1 MKARLVPVFFQ
12 SGMDEEF
19 RSQLANLATLLA
31 DEAEILPPAPL
42 GTPLPEA
49 DAVLFPQLVGDAFK
63 QLDQLKAV
71 RLPFLVMTSEFG
83 TVAMWDWEIVSLL
96 KAEGA
101 EVFTPYTLDQAK
113 VACRALAA
121 HRALRGS
128 TFLMFQD
135 DPGEGM
141 QASIFKRFYWWEQEC
156 TDRIQ
161 RKFGVRIA
169 KRSFKRLGAR
179 AKELPDAAADEV
191 LRARP
196 FPTDASNPAL
206 RAAAKFYLAI
216 REEIAG
222 DQRIVGA
229 GINCLNES
237 FHSNSTPCLAWSWL
251 YEDTGLLWA
260 CEADTMSLMTEYV
273 VRGALRSDVMMSN
286 VYPFLMG
293 MAALKHEKISSFPD
307 VSEPENHALV
317 AHCGYFAL
325 LPQRMASEWKLRP
338 KVLAIVDEQATAIDA
353 RLPVGPITMA
363 KLDPKLEHLQITPAV
378 LEGYAG
384 YPGSDCRN
392 GGLVKVRSGR
402 ALMDRLV
409 SHHQIFTTGEKSV
422 ELGIAARAF
431 GLGVDLI

>member
-1 MKARLVPVFFQ
+1 MKARLVPVSFQ
-12 SGMDEEF
+12 SGMDDDF
-19 RSQLANLATLLA
+19 RAQLANLAALLGDA
-31 DEAEILPPAPL
+31 AEILPPVPL

-49 DAVLFPQLVGDAFK
+49 DAVLFPQLIGDAFK
-63 QLDQLKAV
+63 QLPQLLAV

-101 EVFTPYTLDQAK
+101 RVFTPYTLDQAK
-113 VACRALAA
+113 VVCRSLAA
-121 HRALRGS
+121 RRALRDS

-141 QASIFKRFYWWEQEC
+141 QASIFKRFYWWEQAC
-156 TDRIQ
+156 TDRLQ
-161 RKFGVRIA
+161 GKFGMRIE
-169 KRSFKRLGAR
+169 KRSFKALGAR
-179 AKELPDAAADEV
+179 AKAVPDAAADAM

-196 FPTDASNPAL
+196 FPTDASSPAL

-216 REEIAG
+216 QAEIAG
-222 DQRIVGA
+222 DRKVRGA

-237 FHSNSTPCLAWSWL
+237 FHSDSTPCLAWSWL

-260 CEADTMSLMTEYV
+260 CEADTVSLLTKYI
-273 VRGALRSDVMMSN
+273 VREALQGDVMMSN

-293 MAALKHEKISSFPD
+293 MAALKHEKIASFPD
-307 VSEPENHALV
+307 IPEPEHHALV

-325 LPQRMASEWKLRP
+325 IPQRMASEWKLRP
-338 KVLAIVDEQATAIDA
+338 KVLAIVDDNATAIDA

-363 KLDPKLEHLQITPAV
+363 KLDPKFERLQVIPAK
-378 LEGYAG
+378 LEGYAS

-392 GGLVKVRSGR
+392 GGIVRVRDGH
-402 ALMDRLV
+402 ALMERLY
-409 SHHQIFTTGEKSV
+409 SHHQIFTTGDRRL
-422 ELGIAARAF
+422 ELGLAASAF
-431 GLGVDLI
+431 ELGLELI